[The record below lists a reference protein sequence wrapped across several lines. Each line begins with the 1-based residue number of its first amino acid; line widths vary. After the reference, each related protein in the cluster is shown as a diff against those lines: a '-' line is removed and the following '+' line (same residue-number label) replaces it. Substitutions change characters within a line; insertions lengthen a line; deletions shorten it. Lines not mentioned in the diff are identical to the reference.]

1 MQQNGL
7 FPKFRRCY
15 MLLLRLY
22 QQERH
27 SSHPILISTWNP
39 ICSCYVVSYIW
50 ITISI
55 QRYDL
60 ASILYLILSKIW
72 NRFQT
77 SIIIERRFL
86 SCSLTSCLSYSPFV
100 WLLAIKC
107 EYMMSFPYQICY
119 NICKTLK
126 QKTNTPSYYRH
137 LFSPSIQMF

>member
-15 MLLLRLY
+15 ILLLRLY
-22 QQERH
+22 QQERY
-27 SSHPILISTWNP
+27 SWYPLSNMYLK
-39 ICSCYVVSYIW
+39 
-50 ITISI
+50 SI
-55 QRYDL
+55 IRCL
-60 ASILYLILSKIW
+60 NSLLCCIIIRSFNLVSILYLILSKIW

-86 SCSLTSCLSYSPFV
+86 SCSLTSYLSYSPFV

>member
-15 MLLLRLY
+15 ILLLRLY
-22 QQERH
+22 QQERYSWYPLSNIH
-27 SSHPILISTWNP
+27 LKSNIFVVLTN
-39 ICSCYVVSYIW
+39 CYVIRSFNLV
-50 ITISI
+50 
-55 QRYDL
+55 
-60 ASILYLILSKIW
+60 SILYLILSKIW
-72 NRFQT
+72 NRFKT

-86 SCSLTSCLSYSPFV
+86 SCSLTSYLSYSPFV

>member
-15 MLLLRLY
+15 ILLLRLY
-22 QQERH
+22 QQERYSWYPLSNMYLKSNIFVALTH
-27 SSHPILISTWNP
+27 
-39 ICSCYVVSYIW
+39 CYVVIRSFN
-50 ITISI
+50 
-55 QRYDL
+55 L
-60 ASILYLILSKIW
+60 VSILYLILSKIW
-72 NRFQT
+72 NRFKT

-86 SCSLTSCLSYSPFV
+86 SCSLTSYLSYSPFV

>member
-15 MLLLRLY
+15 ILLLRLY
-22 QQERH
+22 QQERYSWYPLSNMH
-27 SSHPILISTWNP
+27 LKSNKFVALTH
-39 ICSCYVVSYIW
+39 CYVVIRSFN
-50 ITISI
+50 
-55 QRYDL
+55 L
-60 ASILYLILSKIW
+60 VSILYLILSKIW
-72 NRFQT
+72 NRFKT

-86 SCSLTSCLSYSPFV
+86 SCSLTSYLSYSPFV

>member
-15 MLLLRLY
+15 ILLLRLY
-22 QQERH
+22 QQERYSWYPLSNMYFKSNIFVALTH
-27 SSHPILISTWNP
+27 
-39 ICSCYVVSYIW
+39 CYVIRSFNLV
-50 ITISI
+50 
-55 QRYDL
+55 
-60 ASILYLILSKIW
+60 SILYLILSKIW

-86 SCSLTSCLSYSPFV
+86 SCSLTSYLSYSPFV